1 MRVLIAG
8 ATGAIGQA
16 LVRDLNA
23 DGHAVIGLARSAEA
37 ARQLNDAGAESVVAD
52 ALDAAAV
59 KDALARVRPDAV
71 INELT
76 SLPRRYT
83 PDEMRAAADRDRTVR
98 LRGNENLLAGM
109 KALGVRRYI
118 LQSSG
123 FWYGP
128 GAGLAVEEEQFAS
141 DATPGVAASI
151 RTYDELEAAA
161 FSSAPPLEVVVL
173 RYGFFYGPGTW
184 FTKEGDVGE
193 QVRQRQI
200 PVIGQG
206 QGVWS
211 FVHVEDAAAA
221 TVVALGCAPGIYNI
235 VDDHASEQRVWLP
248 AFARYAGAAEPPRV
262 TEEQALLAAGPDA
275 VYYATRLRGASNR
288 KAKREL
294 RFNPR
299 PLGWLTIDEART
311 T

>member
-8 ATGAIGQA
+8 ASGAIGQPLMA
-16 LVRDLNA
+16 RLKA
-23 DGHAVIGLARSAEA
+23 DGHTVIGMARSAEA
-37 ARQLNDAGAESVVAD
+37 ARVLTNAGAEAVIAD
-52 ALDAAAV
+52 AVDAGSV
-59 KDALARVRPDAV
+59 KEALARARPDAV

-76 SLPRRYT
+76 SLPQHYT
-83 PDEMRAAADRDRTVR
+83 PEEMRAAVDRDRTVR

-109 KALGVRRYI
+109 QALGIRRYI

-128 GAGLAVEEEQFAS
+128 GAGLATEEEPFAPNAS
-141 DATPGVAASI
+141 PGVAAGI
-151 RTYDELEAAA
+151 RTYQELEAAA
-161 FSSAPPLEVVVL
+161 FGSKQLEVAVL

-184 FTKEGDVGE
+184 YTKEGDVGE

-200 PVIGQG
+200 PVIGKG

-211 FVHVEDAAAA
+211 FVHIDDAAAA
-221 TVVALGCAPGIYNI
+221 TVVALACAPVVYNV
-235 VDDHASEQRVWLP
+235 VDDTPCEQRTWLP
-248 AFARYAGAAEPPRV
+248 AFARYAGAPEPPKV
-262 TEEQALLAAGPDA
+262 TEEQALEAAGPDV